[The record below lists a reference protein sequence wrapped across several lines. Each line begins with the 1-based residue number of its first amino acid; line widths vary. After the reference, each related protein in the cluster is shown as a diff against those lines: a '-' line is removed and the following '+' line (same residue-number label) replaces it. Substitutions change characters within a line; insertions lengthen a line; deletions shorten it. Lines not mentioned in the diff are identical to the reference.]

1 MTDLMITD
9 DHHALET
16 TATDIRVF
24 GKWSGAEVQ
33 ISDMSLEDYILG
45 AKQPKFLP
53 HSAGRYQ
60 VKRFRKASC
69 PIVERL
75 VCSLMFH
82 GRNNGKKLMAV
93 RIVRHTFEII
103 HLLSGENPLQV
114 LVNAIINSGPREDS
128 TRIGRQGTVRRQAVD
143 VSPLRR
149 NPLQVLVNAIINSGP
164 REDSTRIGRQGTV
177 RRQAVD
183 VSPLRRVNQ
192 SLYLL
197 CTGARD
203 SAFKSVKTIAECL
216 ADELI
221 NAAKGSS
228 TSFAI
233 KRKDEL
239 ERNPL
244 QVLVNAI
251 INSGPREDS
260 TRIGRQGTVRR
271 QAVDVSP
278 LRRVNQSLYLLCTG
292 ARDSAFKSVKTIAEC
307 LADELINAA
316 KGSSTSFAIKR
327 KDELERVA
335 KSNR

>member
-1 MTDLMITD
+1 MTDFVPTD
-9 DHHALET
+9 DIALET

-103 HLLSGENPLQV
+103 HLLTGENPLQV

-128 TRIGRQGTVRRQAVD
+128 TRIGRA
-143 VSPLRR
+143 
-149 NPLQVLVNAIINSGP
+149 
-164 REDSTRIGRQGTV
+164 GTV

-192 SLYLL
+192 
-197 CTGARD
+197 A
-203 SAFKSVKTIAECL
+203 
-216 ADELI
+216 
-221 NAAKGSS
+221 
-228 TSFAI
+228 
-233 KRKDEL
+233 
-239 ERNPL
+239 
-244 QVLVNAI
+244 
-251 INSGPREDS
+251 
-260 TRIGRQGTVRR
+260 
-271 QAVDVSP
+271 
-278 LRRVNQSLYLLCTG
+278 LYLLCTG